1 LKQYLIIVAIELPYR
16 EAATARE
23 PAKRVRERDRQVGEI
38 APPAR
43 KGQPARKVL
52 RDRLAQL
59 VHKEVP
65 DSKDLQVHKAPEA
78 TRAHPVL
85 RERLARRV
93 SLGKQVLCVMSRGL
107 EMLSHAT
114 MAKRLSPPFAKK
126 VLLPFKDPLG
136 PNATHQAAAWLA
148 SACGSR
154 RFWR

>member
-1 LKQYLIIVAIELPYR
+1 V
-16 EAATARE
+16 
-23 PAKRVRERDRQVGEI
+23 
-38 APPAR
+38 
-43 KGQPARKVL
+43 RKVL

-65 DSKDLQVHKAPEA
+65 DSKDLQAHKAPEA
-78 TRAHPVL
+78 KRAHPVL
-85 RERLARRV
+85 RDHLARRV

-136 PNATHQAAAWLA
+136 PNATQQAAWLA
-148 SACGSR
+148 SACGSSALCPFSAPAR
-154 RFWR
+154 RHANDGPGLATNAPSPARHGRDHSLHPSLVPAKE